1 MDLVIFGASGQTG
14 RLVVAQA
21 LQRGHTV
28 RAFAR
33 NLSPLEV
40 QHTRLTRLAGDVSD
54 AGAVTR
60 AVAGTDAVIC
70 TLGSN
75 NPLRSYPAFR
85 IGVRHLLGAMRSTG
99 VSRLIYLSFLGVRPG
114 RRQLRWPFKSIAPLL
129 LPGSVADH
137 EANEAEIRQSGV
149 EWTIVRAPKLG
160 NGPPS
165 GRVRSGEEIR
175 AQGRFPVVAR
185 ADVASFMVDELVERR
200 CVRQAPALLP

>member
-85 IGVRHLLGAMRSTG
+85 LGVRHLLGAMRSTG
-99 VSRLIYLSFLGVRPG
+99 VSRLIYLPFLGVRPG
-114 RRQLRWPFKSIAPLL
+114 
-129 LPGSVADH
+129 
-137 EANEAEIRQSGV
+137 
-149 EWTIVRAPKLG
+149 
-160 NGPPS
+160 
-165 GRVRSGEEIR
+165 
-175 AQGRFPVVAR
+175 
-185 ADVASFMVDELVERR
+185 
-200 CVRQAPALLP
+200 